1 MVKVD
6 AIGQVCPVPIIM
18 TKNALKDIEEG
29 QVEVSVDNRIS
40 LENLQKMSKEMG
52 YDYTVEESGDI
63 FKIVIN
69 KMRES
74 VELRESEENTVVVID
89 SLYMGKGDVELG
101 RILMKGF
108 IYTLS
113 EMEELP
119 KTILFYNEGVKL
131 AIEGAESLQD
141 LKSLE
146 ERGVEILSCGTC
158 LNFYGITEKLRV
170 GSVTNMY
177 TILERQ
183 MKATRVIKP

>member
-1 MVKVD
+1 
-6 AIGQVCPVPIIM
+6 
-18 TKNALKDIEEG
+18 
-29 QVEVSVDNRIS
+29 
-40 LENLQKMSKEMG
+40 
-52 YDYTVEESGDI
+52 
-63 FKIVIN
+63 
-69 KMRES
+69 
-74 VELRESEENTVVVID
+74 
-89 SLYMGKGDVELG
+89 
-101 RILMKGF
+101 MKGF

-113 EMEELP
+113 EIEELP